1 MCSACR
7 CKIAATFFG
16 APCAAHLAPYSLPL
30 GTETLVV
37 MDDANA
43 PDTSI
48 ASDMVPLYRS
58 EIASL
63 ATAEAPSWLL
73 LHRPIWGAISGPLGV
88 PIGGS
93 QTLIASVGTSG
104 IPSPVELMLSGHIHS
119 FEVLNYGTKDRV
131 PPQIV
136 AGFGGDNLDSTPPV
150 LKGTVFQGKS
160 GVVVKDGLSLPGFGF
175 LLMIKDADGWTIN
188 VHDINGRIERTCL
201 LRGGR
206 IDCPK
211 KD

>member
-1 MCSACR
+1 M
-7 CKIAATFFG
+7 IAA
-16 APCAAHLAPYSLPL
+16 
-30 GTETLVV
+30 
-37 MDDANA
+37 
-43 PDTSI
+43 
-48 ASDMVPLYRS
+48 
-58 EIASL
+58 
-63 ATAEAPSWLL
+63 
-73 LHRPIWGAISGPLGV
+73 
-88 PIGGS
+88 
-93 QTLIASVGTSG
+93 VGTSG
-104 IPSPVELMLSGHIHS
+104 IPSPVELMLAGHIHT
-119 FEVLNYGTKDRV
+119 FEVMNFDRKNHV
-131 PPQIV
+131 PPQLI
-136 AGFGGDNLDSTPPV
+136 AGFGGDTLDPTPSV